1 MAIVEIRDTANKPI
15 AINTA
20 QIEHIE
26 GTATTIIKVEAGT
39 LISKNYTGNPEVVA
53 TDTNY
58 TVIDWSKP
66 VKVVMMNGTTHTI
79 GPEELQLLQSQG
91 ELGLRKANPFG
102 Y

>member
-15 AINTA
+15 AVNTLL
-20 QIEHIE
+20 IEHIE
-26 GTATTIIKVEAGT
+26 GTATKTITVPAGT
-39 LISKNYTGNPEVVA
+39 LISKNYTGNPEVVP

-66 VKVVMMNGTTHTI
+66 VKVVMMNGTTYTI

>member
-15 AINTA
+15 AVNTLL
-20 QIEHIE
+20 IEHIE
-26 GTATTIIKVEAGT
+26 GTATKTIPAGT
-39 LISKNYTGNPEVVA
+39 LISKNYTGNPEVA
-53 TDTNY
+53 KTDTSY

-66 VKVVMMNGTTHTI
+66 VKLVMMNGTTHTI

-91 ELGLRKANPFG
+91 ELGLRKSNPFG

>member
-1 MAIVEIRDTANKPI
+1 MAIVEIKDTSNKPI
-15 AINTA
+15 ALNTM

-26 GTATTIIKVEAGT
+26 GTVTKTIKVEAGT
-39 LISKNYTGNPEVVA
+39 LVSKNYTGNPEVVA

-66 VKVVMMNGTTHTI
+66 VKVVMMNGTTYTI